1 MVERNKFAYERK
13 KKYNFSAIK
22 TTKTKGKLIKSKKK
36 IKANRNKIKMISF
49 KWEAFFLLTFF
60 YEI

>member
-1 MVERNKFAYERK
+1 MREKKIQFFSNQNNKNKRK
-13 KKYNFSAIK
+13 INKIK
-22 TTKTKGKLIKSKKK
+22 KKK

>member
-1 MVERNKFAYERK
+1 MVERNKFAYEK

-36 IKANRNKIKMISF
+36 KNKSK
-49 KWEAFFLLTFF
+49 
-60 YEI
+60 